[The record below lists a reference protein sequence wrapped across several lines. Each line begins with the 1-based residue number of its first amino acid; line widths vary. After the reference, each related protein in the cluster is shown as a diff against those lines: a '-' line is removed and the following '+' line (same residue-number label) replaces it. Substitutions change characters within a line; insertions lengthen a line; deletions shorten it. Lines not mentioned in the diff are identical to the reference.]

1 METLTSPN
9 FPVLLSVSRFFIWG
23 LPQPNIDPISNK
35 ILKIETVIDTCMLYT
50 KNLINSWSSI
60 PGINYILGV
69 VLYMAKATKYIDT
82 LFNNVEKKIKGVQ
95 MVVTYRCV
103 PIMHLEGNFKSDL
116 SCQDLMM
123 SLRHQHLVLV
133 KLSEDFFFTIAFK
146 PLAKKN
152 PSDIFYQIITI
163 HMPHQLRLSQ
173 NS

>member
-1 METLTSPN
+1 
-9 FPVLLSVSRFFIWG
+9 
-23 LPQPNIDPISNK
+23 
-35 ILKIETVIDTCMLYT
+35 
-50 KNLINSWSSI
+50 
-60 PGINYILGV
+60 
-69 VLYMAKATKYIDT
+69 MAKATKYIDT
-82 LFNNVEKKIKGVQ
+82 LFNTVEKKKIKGVQ

>member
-1 METLTSPN
+1 MHVCFT
-9 FPVLLSVSRFFIWG
+9 
-23 LPQPNIDPISNK
+23 QK
-35 ILKIETVIDTCMLYT
+35 ILLTVEVQFLE
-50 KNLINSWSSI
+50 S
-60 PGINYILGV
+60 NYILGV

-103 PIMHLEGNFKSDL
+103 PIMHLECNFKSDL

-152 PSDIFYQIITI
+152 PSDIFY
-163 HMPHQLRLSQ
+163 
-173 NS
+173 

>member
-9 FPVLLSVSRFFIWG
+9 FPVLLSVSRFFIRG
-23 LPQPNIDPISNK
+23 LPQPNLDPISNK
-35 ILKIETVIDTCMLYT
+35 ILKKKLWYIHVCFTQKLLLTVEVQFLE
-50 KNLINSWSSI
+50 S
-60 PGINYILGV
+60 NYILGV

-163 HMPHQLRLSQ
+163 HMPHQLRLS
-173 NS
+173 

>member
-1 METLTSPN
+1 MYA
-9 FPVLLSVSRFFIWG
+9 
-23 LPQPNIDPISNK
+23 LPKKSYQQ
-35 ILKIETVIDTCMLYT
+35 LKF
-50 KNLINSWSSI
+50 NSWNQIIFWVLSCIWQRQLSTSI
-60 PGINYILGV
+60 HYLTPL
-69 VLYMAKATKYIDT
+69 K
-82 LFNNVEKKIKGVQ
+82 KKIKGVQ

-133 KLSEDFFFTIAFK
+133 NCRKIFFFTIAFK